1 MAYVNLKKTFLI
13 FFLAII
19 QVQISYSD
27 HNLYEFEKYC
37 NIAWDGDIGKVECA
51 ESVSYEFILREIAR
65 QDGIW
70 MKVYFIVEGVI
81 FDLLRK
87 GAVLMIVE
95 ISNVKNNLLSL
106 L

>member
-1 MAYVNLKKTFLI
+1 
-13 FFLAII
+13 
-19 QVQISYSD
+19 
-27 HNLYEFEKYC
+27 LYLM
-37 NIAWDGDIGKVECA
+37 
-51 ESVSYEFILREIAR
+51 EFILREIAR

-70 MKVYFIVEGVI
+70 MKVYFIVEAVI